1 MSPNQK
7 YRQRRRLKAVD
18 QVIATV
24 DEGLKSKGMTSK
36 LLDRLKAEVPLE
48 SEMLPRDKYTTFS
61 RQEKGYRIGLHRKS
75 LSLGWTLCLQISQL
89 TSILFDFIGV
99 QKWTR
104 KTIRVNPK
112 GF

>member
-1 MSPNQK
+1 MFGPFKPSNVLLGGLLWKIPWRMSPNQK

-61 RQEKGYRIGLHRKS
+61 RQEKGYRIGLHR
-75 LSLGWTLCLQISQL
+75 
-89 TSILFDFIGV
+89 V